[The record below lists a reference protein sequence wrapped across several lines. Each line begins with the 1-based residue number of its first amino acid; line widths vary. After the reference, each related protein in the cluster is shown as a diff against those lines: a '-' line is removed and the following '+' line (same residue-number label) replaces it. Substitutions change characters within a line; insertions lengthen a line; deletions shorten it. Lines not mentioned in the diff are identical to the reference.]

1 MVVVSVHSSKTLTKT
16 VFKVIDFGKK
26 KKYNLFL
33 LFIRK
38 NNPVITKYH
47 RHLVGKKK
55 INKVLGHGEVGTP
68 WPDS

>member
-55 INKVLGHGEVGTP
+55 N
-68 WPDS
+68 